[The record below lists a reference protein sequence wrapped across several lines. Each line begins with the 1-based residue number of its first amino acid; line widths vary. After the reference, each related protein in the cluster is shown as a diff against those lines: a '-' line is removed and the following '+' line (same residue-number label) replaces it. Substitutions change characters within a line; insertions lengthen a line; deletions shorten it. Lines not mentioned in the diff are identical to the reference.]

1 MSEPKTESR
10 VIKKYP
16 NRRLY
21 DTVESRYIT
30 LADIRRL
37 VMDKVDFLVID
48 KKSQEDITRSILLQV
63 IAEQEHAGEPL
74 MSQDFLS
81 QVIRSYGG
89 AMQNVVGSYLEQ
101 SLKMLSTQQQQIREH
116 LRSSMG
122 TDAYDA
128 ISSLTQKNIERW
140 RSVQDDI
147 FKAMCGGAKRDEG
160 AESERRTDGRR
171 ASRPTGPAR
180 SATADSRSGRV
191 DVAHAQADAALPVDL
206 EHLHAH
212 DVAFLELVA
221 DALDALVGDLRDVHQ
236 AVLARQ
242 DRDER
247 AEVHEARDLAFVDPA
262 DFDVGSDQLDAPL
275 RFAAGQRPSPTR
287 SSPCRRSRCR
297 SWCRSLR

>member
-1 MSEPKTESR
+1 MGASMSEPKTESR

-101 SLKMLSTQQQQIREH
+101 SLKMLSTQQPQIREH
-116 LRSSMG
+116 LRTSMG
-122 TDAYDA
+122 SDAYDA

-140 RSVQDDI
+140 RSVQNDI
-147 FKAMCGGAKRDEG
+147 FKAMSGGTKREEG
-160 AESERRTDGRR
+160 AENERR
-171 ASRPTGPAR
+171 S
-180 SATADSRSGRV
+180 
-191 DVAHAQADAALPVDL
+191 
-206 EHLHAH
+206 
-212 DVAFLELVA
+212 
-221 DALDALVGDLRDVHQ
+221 
-236 AVLARQ
+236 
-242 DRDER
+242 
-247 AEVHEARDLAFVDPA
+247 
-262 DFDVGSDQLDAPL
+262 
-275 RFAAGQRPSPTR
+275 
-287 SSPCRRSRCR
+287 
-297 SWCRSLR
+297 